1 MSDESMVERLS
12 EKSCREFG
20 EDLSDDEIPSLSHE
34 CNEARWWLNAIADE
48 VRGEAELRKTPGN
61 FAGHFCTVSEWL
73 RAQAN
78 EGVDD
83 G

>member
-1 MSDESMVERLS
+1 MSDLVERLA
-12 EKSCREFG
+12 EKRERFPRYAVIAG
-20 EDLSDDEIPSLSHE
+20 VDTEEV
-34 CNEARWWLNAIADE
+34 RWWLRAVADE

-78 EGVDD
+78 DNEEGSD
-83 G
+83 GG